1 MDMNLYIAL
10 IENSKHEVKEFQEQ
24 LPLYIDDRWQ
34 YQAKQEKD
42 EETVAIIELF

>member
-10 IENSKHEVKEFQEQ
+10 IKNLKPEVKETQEQ
-24 LPLYIDDRWQ
+24 LSLYIDDHWQ
-34 YQAKQEKD
+34 YQAKQDKD